1 MMSDAGRTGAI
12 YLDNA
17 ATSYPKPECVYEAVD
32 SFMRQNGASS
42 GRGTYRRALAADEL
56 VSKTR
61 RLLADL
67 LGAEDDSRIVLLS
80 GATEALNLAIKGLVQ
95 PGDNVVTSS
104 MEHNAVWRC
113 LRELEAAGILTVTR
127 VPCAEDGTMRVSDLA
142 EALCPNTR
150 LVALVHASN
159 VTGTLLPVEAVARV
173 VKERGIA
180 LLVDAAQTIGVLP
193 FTVQELGADL
203 LAFPGHKGLLGPQG
217 TGGLY
222 VGQGVELRPL
232 KAGGTGRES
241 LLEVMPP
248 ALPDRFEAGTANV
261 PGISGLGAGVEFVLR
276 EGVARIRERE
286 MALSEYTL
294 AGLRSIPKVEVYGPR
309 DAESRIGVISFNVS
323 GLGPEQVAYALD
335 EAYGIMVRAG
345 LHCAPCAHRTIGTL
359 DKGTVRVGLGLF
371 NTVEDIDRLLE
382 AVRGVA
388 EVV

>member
-1 MMSDAGRTGAI
+1 
-12 YLDNA
+12 
-17 ATSYPKPECVYEAVD
+17 
-32 SFMRQNGASS
+32 
-42 GRGTYRRALAADEL
+42 
-56 VSKTR
+56 
-61 RLLADL
+61 
-67 LGAEDDSRIVLLS
+67 
-80 GATEALNLAIKGLVQ
+80 
-95 PGDNVVTSS
+95 
-104 MEHNAVWRC
+104 
-113 LRELEAAGILTVTR
+113 
-127 VPCAEDGTMRVSDLA
+127 
-142 EALCPNTR
+142 
-150 LVALVHASN
+150 LVHASN